1 MDSAT
6 EGAGGQGSCIEA
18 PCRSGVCSTKVQD
31 KLEVAAT
38 VSLLLLNN
46 HGGVGDVGAPSLATW
61 WSGKLVLWRNQSL
74 DSRGQD
80 SGARLASGA
89 VSEVA
94 LANKRRRDASE
105 MVFPNP
111 SCPVGLAGTLHFF
124 SWSAPRRP
132 KGPVIG
138 ADLGRRVRRAL
149 SRATTPQGE
158 VVGVNPSMSCSVPR
172 RPSSSIPSGA
182 GVRGHH
188 GPSRLHADIQAG
200 AEQRKLAGRMSLT
213 KAAGLTIRS
222 RSKRCAD
229 AGVGR
234 ASGERRGSGRGPCP
248 LPTAQCR
255 LPVVGPEPAGTESAP
270 VLTHRATTTWTSPFL
285 FWGGGVEILQ
295 RICVVVTTARLASL
309 DHVLSRLPVSNN
321 GVVGKPG

>member
-18 PCRSGVCSTKVQD
+18 PCRSGVCSTKLQD

-46 HGGVGDVGAPSLATW
+46 HGGVGDVGAPSLAPW

-124 SWSAPRRP
+124 SQSAPRRP

-138 ADLGRRVRRAL
+138 ADLGRRARRAL

-158 VVGVNPSMSCSVPR
+158 VVGVNPWE
-172 RPSSSIPSGA
+172 SIPPCRAVSHE
-182 GVRGHH
+182 GH
-188 GPSRLHADIQAG
+188 PPASRPA
-200 AEQRKLAGRMSLT
+200 
-213 KAAGLTIRS
+213 
-222 RSKRCAD
+222 
-229 AGVGR
+229 
-234 ASGERRGSGRGPCP
+234 
-248 LPTAQCR
+248 
-255 LPVVGPEPAGTESAP
+255 PECEGTTDP
-270 VLTHRATTTWTSPFL
+270 
-285 FWGGGVEILQ
+285 
-295 RICVVVTTARLASL
+295 
-309 DHVLSRLPVSNN
+309 PVSMPISRPVPSKESWL
-321 GVVGKPG
+321 GGCL